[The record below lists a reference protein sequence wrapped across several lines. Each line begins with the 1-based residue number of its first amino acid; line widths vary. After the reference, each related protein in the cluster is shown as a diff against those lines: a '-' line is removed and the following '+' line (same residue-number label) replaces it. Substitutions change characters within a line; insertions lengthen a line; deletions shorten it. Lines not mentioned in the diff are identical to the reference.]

1 MIKVSDRNEAWELTY
16 RLMNHNLER
25 DEEAS
30 KRAGYTIKRDIDNE
44 NNWVS
49 DLNSR
54 LELNFSNGSTLNIY
68 VANISDVEDKEVLH
82 YEKMVKDWADAHN
95 MSTFTGEHTVDR
107 NHIFDEEQ
115 SVRWNREQVVKHNEA
130 VNEKRRSLREEKCR
144 RIEQATVNVIKFLA
158 NDNSITYALAE
169 KVFQYVNNNFDND
182 HKIQHIIDDCEDIIN
197 ILKD

>member
-1 MIKVSDRNEAWELTY
+1 MIKVSNRNEAWELAY

-82 YEKMVKDWADAHN
+82 YEKMVKEWADAHN

-144 RIEQATVNVIKFLA
+144 CIEQATVNVIKFLA
-158 NDNSITYALAE
+158 NDNSVTYALAE
-169 KVFQYVNNNFDND
+169 KVFQYVNNNFDNE